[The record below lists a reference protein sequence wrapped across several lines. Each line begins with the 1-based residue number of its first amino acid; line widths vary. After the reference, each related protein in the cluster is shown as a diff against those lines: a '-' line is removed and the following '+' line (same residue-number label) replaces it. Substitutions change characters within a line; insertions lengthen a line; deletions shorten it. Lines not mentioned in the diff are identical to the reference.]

1 MGGYGH
7 GVISLSC
14 TTRSDAN
21 PCGTKLWKFQVLYI
35 DRAISRKTNVCSLEQ
50 ILYTS
55 VHIRCVLHVLYMYT
69 YQDHEELA
77 YVV

>member
-50 ILYTS
+50 MLYTS
-55 VHIRCVLHVLYMYT
+55 VHIAVYYT
-69 YQDHEELA
+69 YYTCTHIKTMKN
-77 YVV
+77 